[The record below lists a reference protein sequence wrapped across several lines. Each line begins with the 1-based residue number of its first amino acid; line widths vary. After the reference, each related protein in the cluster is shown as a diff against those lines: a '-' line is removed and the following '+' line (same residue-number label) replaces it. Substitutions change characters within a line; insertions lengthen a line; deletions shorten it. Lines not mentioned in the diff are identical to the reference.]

1 MFLDE
6 ILQQGNQVIRTGGNG
21 SVIQLHLTGRFTVSS
36 DHHAGGKAIAVHVFI
51 VADIILGH
59 DKCLFSFRKKD
70 LSFFQDSLSIF
81 IGGLIGDV
89 MKAYQYESL
98 VIHGLQDF

>member
-6 ILQQGNQVIRTGGNG
+6 ILQQGNQVIRTCGNAAVIHFHFAG
-21 SVIQLHLTGRFTVSS
+21 RPSVFSNDDLACKAVSI
-36 DHHAGGKAIAVHVFI
+36 HIWI
-51 VADIILGH
+51 VAHIILGH